1 MGDQASHPDISSVL
15 KEVEKKVAENRAD
28 FVDSGKT
35 IKDFRRLF
43 DQDSSRMNQAIFN
56 DAPSEEIHL
65 QTLRTISVLIEVLVR
80 AKKK

>member
-1 MGDQASHPDISSVL
+1 MTDQASHPDISSVL
-15 KEVEKKVAENRAD
+15 KEVEKKVAENRANFD
-28 FVDSGKT
+28 DSGKT
-35 IKDFRRLF
+35 IKDFRRIF

-65 QTLRTISVLIEVLVR
+65 QTLRTISVLIEILVR